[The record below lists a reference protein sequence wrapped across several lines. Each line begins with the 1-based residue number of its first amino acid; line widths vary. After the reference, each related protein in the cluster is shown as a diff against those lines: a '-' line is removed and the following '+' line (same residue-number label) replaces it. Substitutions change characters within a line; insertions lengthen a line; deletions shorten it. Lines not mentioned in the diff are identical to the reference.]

1 VSSTRGSYKVGLTGG
16 LAAGKST
23 VARLLTKAGLRV
35 VDADELVAG
44 LYEPDQ
50 PGAAAVRR
58 IFGDSL
64 ISPDGRVDRA
74 LLAQMVFADY
84 EARRRLEA
92 VVHPLVR
99 SRFEAIAAGQS
110 GIVVLEATLLVES
123 GLASLFDLVVTVEA
137 EKEIRFHRAIERGL
151 TREAARA
158 RMSAQ
163 ATPEQRM
170 AKADVVL
177 WNNDGI
183 NELEARVDSLIET
196 VCKRAHESN

>member
-1 VSSTRGSYKVGLTGG
+1 MGLTGG

-23 VARLLTKAGLRV
+23 VARRLASAGLRV

-50 PGAAAVRR
+50 PGAAAVRG

-64 ISPDGRVDRA
+64 VLPDGRVDRA
-74 LLAQMVFADY
+74 RLAQRVFADP
-84 EARRRLEA
+84 EARKRLEA

-99 SRFEAIAAGQS
+99 VRFEAIAEGNS
-110 GIVVLEATLLVES
+110 GIVVLEATLLVEA
-123 GLASLFDLVVTVEA
+123 GLAPSFDLVVTVEA
-137 EKEIRFHRAIERGL
+137 ETEIRLRRAIERGL
-151 TREAARA
+151 TREAAQA

-170 AKADVVL
+170 ATADVVL

-183 NELEARVDSLIET
+183 DELEARVDHLVET
-196 VCKRAHESN
+196 ILERAHESS